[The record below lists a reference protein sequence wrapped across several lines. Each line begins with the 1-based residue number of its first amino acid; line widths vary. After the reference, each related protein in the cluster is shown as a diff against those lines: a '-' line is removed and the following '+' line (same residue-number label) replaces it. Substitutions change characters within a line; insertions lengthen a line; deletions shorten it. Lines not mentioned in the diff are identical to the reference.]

1 MSEDFPGGKAAK
13 RVVLIGRDLA
23 KSVLPRHLVERA
35 GKPGAAV
42 GDGAV
47 EIKNGKD
54 AVSHTGFTHQCR
66 TRLSVNGSAGL
77 HFMQIGINFV
87 TPN

>member
-35 GKPGAAV
+35 GEPGAAV
-42 GDGAV
+42 GDGPI

-54 AVSHTGFTHQCR
+54 AVSHAGLN
-66 TRLSVNGSAGL
+66 LSVQGL
-77 HFMQIGINFV
+77 AYQRMDRRRYISCKSESIL
-87 TPN
+87 